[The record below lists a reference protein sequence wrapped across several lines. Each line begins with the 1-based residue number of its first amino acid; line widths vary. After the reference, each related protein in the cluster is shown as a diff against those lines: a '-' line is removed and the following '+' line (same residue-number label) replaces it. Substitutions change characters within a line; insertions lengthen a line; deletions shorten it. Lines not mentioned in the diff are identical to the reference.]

1 MSEPTPGFLDST
13 QLLFDLQRGNEIAR
27 SLSGCLDPE
36 TIAHRV
42 TEGMVAGFGCAFA
55 RIWLVEPDRT
65 ELKLVASSGMYTQR
79 NGSFAKVPMGAFKV
93 GKIAQNGIP
102 FLSNALADETWVRDR
117 EWAIAKGI
125 RGFAGYPL
133 TAGGDVVG
141 VLAVFSQQA
150 MAPEFLEVLQSL
162 CATVAIAL
170 ELALHYQQEK
180 QAWQQEKQARNAPK
194 LDATNRSPL
203 SEQLANILASVRP
216 TLVGTEVPLSAPLT
230 YLFLRTA
237 EILSAM
243 QCLYCR
249 LTYGTTQISLEV
261 IASSLLAKRQPAKTQ
276 ERTSPFDELLFAI
289 SCLGGSLQSYT
300 GADQR
305 AVQVMLAVPYPGCVL
320 GSRVCIQC
328 RLPVLQMA
336 FMHLAYLAGL
346 TVCTTADDR
355 TVPLL
360 TDDPALVDVLN
371 PLLWVATREQATPK
385 QAKGR
390 LDLTIAPVQLRAAVE
405 TLANGYSWGLVSK
418 PKLDAQRLSERE
430 QEIMALLAQGL
441 RDRDIAN
448 SLYISDRTVKFHIN
462 NILAKLKA
470 KTRFQA
476 LYQVTCNGWLDREIL
491 ERSRMPEP
499 LEGS

>member
-1 MSEPTPGFLDST
+1 VSEPTPGFLDST
-13 QLLFDLQRGNEIAR
+13 QLLFDLQQGNEIAR

-65 ELKLVASSGMYTQR
+65 ALKLVASSGMYTQTD
-79 NGSFAKVPMGAFKV
+79 GSFARVPMGAFKV

-117 EWAIAKGI
+117 TWAIAKGI

-170 ELALHYQQEK
+170 ELALHHQQEK
-180 QAWQQEKQARNAPK
+180 QTWQQEQAWNAPK

-203 SEQLANILASVRP
+203 SEQLANILANVRP

-230 YLFLRTA
+230 YLCLRTA

-261 IASSLLAKRQPAKTQ
+261 MASSLPAKTQPAKTQ
-276 ERTSPFDELLFAI
+276 ERTSPFDELLFAV
-289 SCLGGSLQSYT
+289 SCLGGTLQSYT

-305 AVQVMLAVPYPGCVL
+305 AVQVLLVVPYPGCVL
-320 GSRVCIQC
+320 GARVCIQC
-328 RLPVLQMA
+328 RFPVLQMA
-336 FMHLAYLAGL
+336 FTHLAYLAGL
-346 TVCTTADDR
+346 TVCTTVADR

-360 TDDPALVDVLN
+360 TDDPAQVDVLN
-371 PLLWVATREQATPK
+371 PLLWVATHEQATPK

-405 TLANGYSWGLVSK
+405 TLANGYSWGLVAK
-418 PKLDAQRLSERE
+418 PKLGPQRLSERE

-476 LYQVTCNGWLDREIL
+476 LYQVTHNGWLDLEIL
-491 ERSRMPEP
+491 ERSRIPEP
-499 LEGS
+499 LEGT